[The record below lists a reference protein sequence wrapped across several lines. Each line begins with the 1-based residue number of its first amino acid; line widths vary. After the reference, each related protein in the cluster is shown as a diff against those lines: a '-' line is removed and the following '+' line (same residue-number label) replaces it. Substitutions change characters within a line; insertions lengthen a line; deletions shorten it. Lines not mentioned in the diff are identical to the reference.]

1 MRLQPPWVYSISS
14 KSKDVFF
21 KLSQDKMFILPLLDF
36 TMSSN
41 IGTQYKKSIE
51 GNLPNFGAGGSSAED
66 KHHVILNVASVAEIG
81 GLHLLYISVSG
92 FQFYVKQMCHSS
104 AQTRPYWLS
113 TGIDQH
119 CVFVFFGHWCIGS
132 IIIFAVVVVKW
143 YYYPACII
151 CV

>member
-36 TMSSN
+36 PMSSN
-41 IGTQYKKSIE
+41 ISTQYKKSIE
-51 GNLPNFGAGGSSAED
+51 GNFPNSGPGEFSRRQTLCDIKCGISGRSRRITFTVYQCVWFS
-66 KHHVILNVASVAEIG
+66 ILCQTD
-81 GLHLLYISVSG
+81 VS
-92 FQFYVKQMCHSS
+92 QQCTNKAVLTQH
-104 AQTRPYWLS
+104 RHWS
-113 TGIDQH
+113 TL
-119 CVFVFFGHWCIGS
+119 CFCFFCHWCIGS
-132 IIIFAVVVVKW
+132 IIIFAVVVVKL